1 MSEYVIEQVF
11 DGSLLLAAPIA
22 ILAGLISFLSP
33 CVLPLLPG
41 YLSYIAGASATRVK
55 VLWGS
60 VLFVAGFTF
69 LFISYGVLFGTLGN
83 TLLRNS
89 DTLVRIL
96 GVVTIFLGLIFIFS
110 ERFYRSFTLSSRL
123 LSPKL
128 QGIVAAPLLGALF
141 GFGWTPCIG
150 PTLAAVQTLAFQEAS
165 AARGAILSAF
175 YSIGLGLPL
184 IVFALFLVRIK
195 KLHRFLLRHS
205 QTFAVVGGFL
215 LILIGLA
222 QLTGLWSEWI
232 ASLQGSISNFVPVI

>member
-1 MSEYVIEQVF
+1 MNEFVVEQVF
-11 DGSLLLAAPIA
+11 DGSLLLAMPVA
-22 ILAGLISFLSP
+22 LVAGLISFLSP

-60 VLFVAGFTF
+60 ILFVAGFTI
-69 LFISYGVLFGTLGN
+69 LFISYGALFGTLGN

-89 DTLVRIL
+89 EILVRVLGIL
-96 GVVTIFLGLIFIFS
+96 TIALGLVFIFS
-110 ERFYRSFTLSSRL
+110 ERFYRSFSLAGNI
-123 LSPKL
+123 LSPRV
-128 QGIVAAPLLGALF
+128 QGLIAAPLLGFLF

-165 AARGAILSAF
+165 ATRGAILSAV

-184 IVFALFLVRIK
+184 ILFALFLTKVRA
-195 KLHRFLLRHS
+195 LHRFLIDHS
-205 QTFAVVGGFL
+205 RTFALIGGVM

-222 QLTGLWSEWI
+222 QVTGLWEQWI
-232 ASLQGSISNFVPVI
+232 ASLQGSISSFVPVI

>member
-1 MSEYVIEQVF
+1 MSEFVVEQVF
-11 DGSLLLAAPIA
+11 DGSLLLAAPISL
-22 ILAGLISFLSP
+22 LAGLISFLSP

-60 VLFVAGFTF
+60 VLFVAGFTL
-69 LFISYGVLFGTLGN
+69 LFVSYGVLFGSLGN

-96 GVVTIFLGLIFIFS
+96 GAITIALGVIFIFS
-110 ERFYRSFTLSSRL
+110 ERFYRSFTISSRA
-123 LSPKL
+123 LSPRV

-150 PTLAAVQTLAFQEAS
+150 PTLAAVQTLSFQEAS
-165 AARGAILSAF
+165 AARGAILSTF
-175 YSIGLGLPL
+175 YSLGLGIPL
-184 IVFALFLVRIK
+184 ILSALFLVRVK
-195 KLHRFLLRHS
+195 SFHRFLVRHS
-205 QTFAVVGGFL
+205 RIFSITGGLFL
-215 LILIGLA
+215 IIIGTA
-222 QLTGLWSEWI
+222 QITGLWGEWV

>member
-22 ILAGLISFLSP
+22 LLAGLISFLSP

-69 LFISYGVLFGTLGN
+69 LFISYGALFGMLGN

-184 IVFALFLVRIK
+184 IVFALFLGRIK

-205 QTFAVVGGFL
+205 KTFAVVGGFL

>member
-22 ILAGLISFLSP
+22 LLAGLISFLSP

-60 VLFVAGFTF
+60 VLFVAGFTL
-69 LFISYGVLFGTLGN
+69 LFISYGALFGTLGN

-184 IVFALFLVRIK
+184 IVFAIFLVRIK

>member
-69 LFISYGVLFGTLGN
+69 LFISYGALFGTLGN

-195 KLHRFLLRHS
+195 KLHGFLLRHS

>member
-1 MSEYVIEQVF
+1 MSEFVIEQVF

-22 ILAGLISFLSP
+22 LLAGLISFLSP

-41 YLSYIAGASATRVK
+41 YLSYIAGAGATRVK

-60 VLFVAGFTF
+60 ILFVAGFTL
-69 LFISYGVLFGTLGN
+69 LFISYGALFGSLGN

-89 DTLVRIL
+89 ETLVRIL
-96 GVVTIFLGLIFIFS
+96 GVITIALGLIFIFS
-110 ERFYRSFTLSSRL
+110 EYFYRSFTLSSRV

-128 QGIVAAPLLGALF
+128 QGLVAAPLLGALF

-184 IVFALFLVRIK
+184 ILFALFLVRVK
-195 KLHRFLLRHS
+195 RLHRFLLRHS
-205 QTFAVVGGFL
+205 RTFSVIGGVFL
-215 LILIGLA
+215 VLIGVA

>member
-22 ILAGLISFLSP
+22 LLAGLISFLSP

-69 LFISYGVLFGTLGN
+69 LFISYGALFGMLGN

-184 IVFALFLVRIK
+184 IVFALFLGRIK

>member
-22 ILAGLISFLSP
+22 LLAGLISFLSP

-69 LFISYGVLFGTLGN
+69 LFISYGALFGTLGN

-184 IVFALFLVRIK
+184 IVFAIFLVRIK

>member
-22 ILAGLISFLSP
+22 LLAGLISFLSP

-69 LFISYGVLFGTLGN
+69 LFISYGALFGTLGN

-96 GVVTIFLGLIFIFS
+96 GVATIFLGLIFIFS